1 MSTSSLYQL
10 GEVKVGDIFRQ
21 NTSPG
26 PNTFSRSWHFLS
38 AEQGNPANAGH
49 KVVLR
54 HCYYS
59 GKWCLIVDGLPHMR
73 GFEPIVKRNF
83 QILFSINSIEN
94 AVITANRKNGMTV
107 GFSHNLSVGELE
119 IEEIKRTT
127 GCLNVGDKPPEHVSI
142 PDTRLFND
150 GIKDVTLFQIFIKPF
165 QGGQIIAERRF
176 SEFIL
181 LNKLIIALKDRHAGT
196 LPLLPRRVFT
206 PWTDQQS
213 KEFIDERRVAL
224 QNYLQSLL
232 SNSRVCTY
240 SEFLCFIGLDPITGN
255 ALQEPLSCSLRMSD
269 DDDEEGFPV

>member
-1 MSTSSLYQL
+1 MSTSSLYQAC
-10 GEVKVGDIFRQ
+10 EVKVGDIFRQ
-21 NTSPG
+21 NTFPG
-26 PNTFSRSWHFLS
+26 PNIFSRSWHFLS
-38 AEQGNPANAGH
+38 VEQGNPVNAGH
-49 KVVLR
+49 KVTLR
-54 HCYYS
+54 HCFSS

-73 GFEPIVKRNF
+73 GFEPLTNRTFEIR
-83 QILFSINSIEN
+83 FSVNSIEN
-94 AVITANRKNGMTV
+94 AVITANRKSGMSV
-107 GFSHNLSVGELE
+107 GFSHTLTVDELE
-119 IEEIKRTT
+119 IQELKRTT
-127 GCLNVGDKPPEHVSI
+127 ECLNVGDKPPEHVSI

-150 GIKDVTLFQIFIKPF
+150 GVKDVTLFQIFIKPF

-176 SEFIL
+176 SEFLL
-181 LNKLIIALKDRHAGT
+181 LNKVIIALKDRHAGT

-224 QNYLQSLL
+224 QSYLQSLL